1 MFENMA
7 MVMCI
12 NTLLSLFLRQISV
25 LNKRVKIFL
34 NYFLGPVLFIWV
46 SFSIYR
52 EIQHQKEFQPS
63 EVLKHA
69 FQTHNL
75 QKIIGVMLLMILNWG
90 IEARKW
96 QVLVRS
102 IEKISILKAFKAVF
116 TGQSLAVNTPNRI
129 GEYVGR
135 VMYLDEGHRLKGV
148 ALTIVGSLSQ
158 TIITLLVGV
167 IGMFMMKS
175 DIKESISHILSKI
188 GVMETLPKTTIIAYD
203 IIFYGVLFMVV
214 VLLIIYFELSWL
226 TKLLDRLPFVHR
238 YSYLIEKL
246 EDLHWGELTR
256 ILSLSTTRYVVFVVQ
271 FILLLQVFEVEI
283 PFWESAGLISVFF
296 LVLAVVPTISS
307 IELSLRGLAA
317 VELFGILSNNE
328 IGMIY
333 TVGGLWFI
341 NLIIPALIGSLFI
354 FGLKLFKR

>member
-1 MFENMA
+1 
-7 MVMCI
+7 MCI
-12 NTLLSLFLRQISV
+12 NTVLNLFLPQINV

-46 SFSIYR
+46 SFSLYR
-52 EIQHQKEFQPS
+52 EIQQQKDLNQSWEMIKASLTGPNQF
-63 EVLKHA
+63 
-69 FQTHNL
+69 
-75 QKIIGVMLLMILNWG
+75 KIAVVVLLMFVNWG

-102 IEKISILKAFKAVF
+102 IEKIPFLKAFKAVF

-135 VMYLDEGHRLKGV
+135 VVYLDEGHRLKGI

-158 TIITLLVGV
+158 TIITLLAGV
-167 IGMFMMKS
+167 IGMLMMKS
-175 DIKESISHILSKI
+175 DIKESIRHILSKI
-188 GVMETLPKTTIIAYD
+188 GFLETLPTTTIIAYD
-203 IIFYGVLFMVV
+203 IILYGVIFMVV
-214 VLLIIYFELSWL
+214 ILLIIYFELSWL
-226 TKLLDRLPFVHR
+226 TKLLERLPFVHR

-246 EDLHWGELTR
+246 EDLHVVELTR
-256 ILSLSTTRYVVFVVQ
+256 ILSLSITRYVVFVVQ

-317 VELFGILSNNE
+317 VELFGILSSNKLG
-328 IGMIY
+328 IIA
-333 TVGGLWFI
+333 TAGGLWFI
-341 NLIIPALIGSLFI
+341 NLIIPALVGSLFI
-354 FGLKLFKR
+354 FGIKLFKR